1 MQPKAAP
8 QRFVCSTLKILLL
21 ISFGVWSGL
30 MAAERRVAASFAP
43 GFLTA
48 QGAVA
53 YGVGAEAEWYGA
65 GGVSFRADIYA
76 LAATSKSLPLQ
87 QSYQG
92 MFGMVYSFGD
102 GTAATPFVGFQ
113 PGFGFAAVRNG
124 VADGYY
130 IYPVMSPVFGVHLPI
145 SERWQVTGQVRYV
158 FGEMNYAE
166 TGAVYLSE
174 FRAGLSLGYLY
185 P

>member
-1 MQPKAAP
+1 MQPKAAA
-8 QRFVCSTLKILLL
+8 QHFVCSTLKILLML
-21 ISFGVWSGL
+21 VAFTSGS
-30 MAAERRVAASFAP
+30 MAAEQRIAASFAP

-53 YGVGAEAEWYGA
+53 YGAGAEAEWYRE
-65 GGVSFRADIYA
+65 GGVSFRADLYA

-92 MFGMVYSFGD
+92 LFGIVYNFGD
-102 GTAATPFVGFQ
+102 RTAATPFVGFQ
-113 PGFGFAAVRNG
+113 PGFGFASVRNG
-124 VADGYY
+124 IADGYY

-145 SERWQVTGQVRYV
+145 GERWLLTGQFRYV

-174 FRAGLSLGYLY
+174 FRAGASLGFTF
-185 P
+185 